1 MVHPLKI
8 WKHYLMGKRCE
19 LYMDYKSLK
28 YIFTQ
33 PDLSKDYD
41 LVINYHPRK
50 INVVADDWSRRSHV
64 SQLEVESMSFE

>member
-1 MVHPLKI
+1 
-8 WKHYLMGKRCE
+8 
-19 LYMDYKSLK
+19 LK